1 MRYPTTHYPNA
12 AAVRSDGL
20 VAAGL
25 YGPYEKDVYVFE
37 AGGSTPIATYEFGH
51 CRTRR
56 RGPTPWAYD
65 RPNPRP
71 GLTCWLVWTRRNRTG
86 DPLTIPAPRAGH
98 DPELARV
105 TYAVCR
111 GGRGRAA
118 LRRQRLEHD
127 EQHEADG
134 VGEQRLVLRVDTV
147 CAVDDRVRLNMT
159 SRLGAAGGL
168 PLESANERRPIMATY
183 RARSALGRKP

>member
-86 DPLTIPAPRAGH
+86 DPLPFPLPAPVTIPSL
-98 DPELARV
+98 PELRMRSV
-105 TYAVCR
+105 VEDVGEPLC
-111 GGRGRAA
+111 
-118 LRRQRLEHD
+118 RRQRLEHD